1 MKSWL
6 NSIFVVVVVVCS
18 YEFGGWLYD
27 QSGIEIAPKP
37 CHYKGVDL
45 IEYGVGVTNC
55 GDTIPVKMPGD
66 LYREFK
72 EKQDE

>member
-1 MKSWL
+1 MKD
-6 NSIFVVVVVVCS
+6 NTAFVLIILFICVS
-18 YEFGGWLYD
+18 AIGKYLSLEED
-27 QSGIEIAPKP
+27 RKSEP
-37 CHYKGVDL
+37 CHYIGVTL